1 LSAKEIT
8 KAFLSTRVSCSVL
21 SRMNKVAAGKKI
33 LNWLSS
39 SSGVFATFDDGWR
52 AARQASGEAHEHPS
66 IADLHIDLAKTLRPS
81 DYAVLYWLLRLTSK
95 ELNIFDF
102 GGNVGNLYYS
112 YLPYVQQLR
121 EVHWTVFDLPA
132 LVQRG
137 RSIARERSAANLR
150 FTNSAR
156 EMPSNCILLVS
167 GSFHY
172 WEGSVQ
178 TFLEQFTKP
187 PEHILLN
194 RTPIHETEATFVTV
208 QCTDTCAFPCVVRN
222 ARDMMNEFSKQGYA
236 AKDRWRALELSIENP
251 LFPDFSV
258 PYYSGFYFRRRTE

>member
-1 LSAKEIT
+1 
-8 KAFLSTRVSCSVL
+8 
-21 SRMNKVAAGKKI
+21 
-33 LNWLSS
+33 
-39 SSGVFATFDDGWR
+39 VFATFDDGWR
-52 AARQASGEAHEHPS
+52 AARQASGQAHEHPS

-95 ELNIFDF
+95 ELNVFDF

-112 YLPYVQQLR
+112 YLPYVQPLR

-132 LVQRG
+132 VVERG
-137 RSIARERSAANLR
+137 RSLARERSAANLR
-150 FTNSAR
+150 FTDSAR
-156 EMPSNCILLVS
+156 EMPSSCILLVS

-208 QCTDTCAFPCVVRN
+208 QCTETCAFPCVVRN
-222 ARDMMNEFSKQGYA
+222 AREMMNQFSKQGYA
-236 AKDRWRALELSIENP
+236 TKDRWRALELSIENP
-251 LFPDFSV
+251 FFPDFAV